1 MERET
6 EYYHAKSR
14 GWGVAALVVGL
25 AVACAVSAAW
35 IHTSTYMHPT
45 HPLRPSCGLKAET
58 EAAPH

>member
-6 EYYHAKSR
+6 QYHHAASR

-25 AVACAVSAAW
+25 AIACAVGAAW

-45 HPLRPSCGLKAET
+45 HPLRPSGGLK